1 MHIDANVSFLKSFDG
16 LDINENTNTR
26 VSVDSDYVES
36 NEPDIAQWVETELTD
51 KYGKNFIYRE
61 DFEIDNLDEIIE
73 ELAYDEFEDKTTI

>member
-36 NEPDIAQWVETELTD
+36 NESDIAQWVETELTD

>member
-1 MHIDANVSFLKSFDG
+1 MTIKANVSFLKSFDE

-36 NEPDIAQWVETELTD
+36 NESDIAQWVETELED
-51 KYGKNFIYRE
+51 RYGKSFVYRE
-61 DFEIDNLDEIIE
+61 DFEIDNLDELIE